1 MSPHYRQIRRQFRRS
16 GGWVG
21 LALAFVYLGVDPPAL
36 AQADFAANFSFQ
48 ETPPASRIP
57 INCHRLSGAKK
68 FTPGKGIFSMTM

>member
-1 MSPHYRQIRRQFRRS
+1 VLGEHTGRIWRRFEI
-16 GGWVG
+16 
-21 LALAFVYLGVDPPAL
+21 

-48 ETPPASRIP
+48 ETSPASRIP